1 MGLARQIYLP
11 VRELQALPTQY
22 SQQSLGRARFHLS
35 RLGVPYHSRQR
46 NLSQNGRSFLLP
58 RCDHNS
64 VQCCSAVLP
73 DPVPTAGHGGRCK
86 FSCAQQLFLT
96 GPQHRI
102 QPVFFFFFHHPLI
115 FHTLTN
121 RNILTG
127 SHTAP
132 VPPCSRLGQAADI
145 ALLLQAFLSPRV
157 PWKHAWLCPVLRG

>member
-102 QPVFFFFFHHPLI
+102 QPVFFFFSTTHSFSTPSQIETSSLAP
-115 FHTLTN
+115 TLLPCLPAPGWG
-121 RNILTG
+121 RLLT
-127 SHTAP
+127 
-132 VPPCSRLGQAADI
+132 
-145 ALLLQAFLSPRV
+145 
-157 PWKHAWLCPVLRG
+157 